1 MLKIKIIVVDRTRT
15 SFLREGELLYLK
27 RIRHYAPVDW
37 IDVKPASI
45 KKGRAPKALLA
56 DEEKGIARCLNN
68 QDYLVAMDRS
78 GTRVD
83 SEGLAAWL
91 EDWSISVTGHLTFLI
106 GSPLGLSDRL
116 LERADRR
123 FSLSKLTLTHEMS
136 RLVLLEQIF
145 RAFTIMR
152 GEPYHK

>member
-1 MLKIKIIVVDRTRT
+1 MLKIKIIVVERTRS
-15 SFLREGELLYLK
+15 SFLQEGEHFYLK
-27 RIRHYAPVDW
+27 RIRYYAPVEW
-37 IDVKPASI
+37 VEVKPASI

-56 DEEKGIARCLNN
+56 DEEKGIARCLKSR
-68 QDYLVAMDRS
+68 DYLVAMDRK
-78 GTRVD
+78 GIQVG

-91 EDWSISVTGHLTFLI
+91 ADWSLSVAGHLTFLI
-106 GSPLGLSDRL
+106 GSPWGLSDSVL
-116 LERADRR
+116 KRADKR

-136 RLVLLEQIF
+136 RLVLLEQLY